1 MLNFDVD
8 VIADDFN
15 MLATMRFLSCSV
27 RMATSLPLLAA
38 HHYWALV
45 GPTRDMR
52 IAWAFICMPK
62 LPFGWFVQRHGCFTF
77 TNEQFRTAKRDQGAH
92 HPHCMHLVTT
102 NDPGDWRARRDR
114 SSCKKQQE
122 LKDVEQSKN
131 DKRAAIR
138 EEGGDE
144 VIQMIGANEG
154 YRKFFEGGQKEMT
167 LK

>member
-1 MLNFDVD
+1 MFCAHGDES
-8 VIADDFN
+8 AP
-15 MLATMRFLSCSV
+15 ACRS
-27 RMATSLPLLAA
+27 PLLG
-38 HHYWALV
+38 V
-45 GPTRDMR
+45 GGPDPRYADCMG
-52 IAWAFICMPK
+52 IICMPK
-62 LPFGWFVQRHGCFTF
+62 LPFVWFVQRHGCFTF

-102 NDPGDWRARRDR
+102 NVPGDWRARRDR

-154 YRKFFEGGQKEMT
+154 YRKFFEGVRK
-167 LK
+167 K